1 MEQVNDGMTD
11 CYRSEEGCVLRS
23 ALLLRHGGGV
33 SVSRSRS
40 VSRLCSLSRSQLH
53 WQVIFQM
60 YQLRDD
66 RHAAASAQVSA
77 AQLSESCTSAPST
90 SFPQQRAVSR
100 SLPVSI
106 CAAQRSIFSPHYLG
120 SASLLRSVSKCC
132 TGHRSSPDPT
142 LLMCSLGM
150 GWWS

>member
-1 MEQVNDGMTD
+1 MEQVDDEMTA
-11 CYRSEEGCVLRS
+11 CYRSKEGCVLRS

-90 SFPQQRAVSR
+90 SFPQWAVSR
-100 SLPVSI
+100 SRPVSI
-106 CAAQRSIFSPHYLG
+106 CAAQLSIFSPHYLG

-150 GWWS
+150 GWCS